1 LLATRKVNVIICQT
15 ATLGENKMSTNKTK
29 NQTIEVDRMN
39 FRLSTEIKAKII
51 KAAAITGQ
59 QLTDFAVSTLNE
71 KANEILEQ
79 HNNIVLKS
87 EDYEFFLA
95 SLFEEK
101 EPSLNSLNAANR
113 YRKGHR
119 KGVKYHIA
127 D

>member
-1 LLATRKVNVIICQT
+1 MSVNKQ
-15 ATLGENKMSTNKTK
+15 K
-29 NQTIEVDRMN
+29 NQTLEVNRMN
-39 FRLSTEIKAKII
+39 FRLSPEIKAKIVR
-51 KAAAITGQ
+51 AAAITGQ

-95 SLFEEK
+95 SLSEEK
-101 EPSLNSLNAANR
+101 EPSLNSLKAASR
-113 YRKGHR
+113 YRQGQR
-119 KGVKYHIA
+119 KGVKHHIA

>member
-1 LLATRKVNVIICQT
+1 
-15 ATLGENKMSTNKTK
+15 MSTNKTK
-29 NQTIEVDRMN
+29 NQTMEVDRMN

-79 HNNIVLKS
+79 HNSIILKS
-87 EDYEFFLA
+87 EDYNFFLE
-95 SLFEEK
+95 SLSEEK
-101 EPSLNSLNAANR
+101 EPSTFSLKAASHYKQGR
-113 YRKGHR
+113 R
-119 KGVKYHIA
+119 KGVKYYIA

>member
-1 LLATRKVNVIICQT
+1 
-15 ATLGENKMSTNKTK
+15 MSTDKTK
-29 NQTIEVDRMN
+29 NQTMEVDRMN

-95 SLFEEK
+95 SLSEEK
-101 EPSLNSLNAANR
+101 EPSLNSLKAASR
-113 YRKGHR
+113 YKQGRR
-119 KGVKYHIA
+119 KGVKYYIA